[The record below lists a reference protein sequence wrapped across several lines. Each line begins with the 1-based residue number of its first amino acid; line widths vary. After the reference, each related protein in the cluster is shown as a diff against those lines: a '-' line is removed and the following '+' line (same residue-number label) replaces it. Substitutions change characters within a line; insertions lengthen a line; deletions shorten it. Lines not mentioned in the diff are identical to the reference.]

1 MMNEEMFKNEYRAS
15 ENNVPVNEELKRMLI
30 EMAKRCEEGAE
41 PQISTITIN
50 KENHEKRN
58 RVRRAIIRT
67 ASLAACLTLCMTSLP
82 KLMSITDNSGDTV
95 PYITATEAPEQNNTS
110 ADKQEEIEE
119 NNIDKKNT
127 EEKPSAVPSKTAKPQ
142 KEKNIKAV
150 AGITQQP
157 AKTGTLAPAEEA
169 DHAPQNGSG
178 DSAIIYEPDMGD
190 KVKAD
195 EPHPEELLTSRDEF
209 NRRLTMLD
217 KQLGKLDSWDSEL
230 SKNVGMDERFD
241 GYYDDF
247 SKGCEAYRESAAEY
261 KSEYSDADSEE
272 KLTAGIEEYDNS
284 LSDGSESFNA
294 CRESYRKGANYIEM
308 SGTLSE
314 NDEEVCADAE

>member
-1 MMNEEMFKNEYRAS
+1 
-15 ENNVPVNEELKRMLI
+15 
-30 EMAKRCEEGAE
+30 
-41 PQISTITIN
+41 
-50 KENHEKRN
+50 
-58 RVRRAIIRT
+58 
-67 ASLAACLTLCMTSLP
+67 
-82 KLMSITDNSGDTV
+82 
-95 PYITATEAPEQNNTS
+95 
-110 ADKQEEIEE
+110 
-119 NNIDKKNT
+119 
-127 EEKPSAVPSKTAKPQ
+127 
-142 KEKNIKAV
+142 
-150 AGITQQP
+150 
-157 AKTGTLAPAEEA
+157 
-169 DHAPQNGSG
+169 
-178 DSAIIYEPDMGD
+178 
-190 KVKAD
+190 
-195 EPHPEELLTSRDEF
+195 
-209 NRRLTMLD
+209 MLD